1 MRLFHEELVM
11 SEYRSFVGI
20 DIAAASASV
29 VVKVAGQRTQAAF
42 TVRQT
47 AAGRAQLVERLLAAE
62 CVPENTLVVMEAT
75 GTYWMQ
81 MAFGLH
87 QAGFGVSVINPMQ
100 AHHFARALLK
110 RAKTD
115 AVDAATLVELAEK
128 LQPAHWSPP
137 PAVYEE
143 LLQRLTERDAL
154 LAMVTQTRNRLHAL
168 SKRQVVVAA
177 VQTRLEQL
185 ITFLKAQIAAIEQEI
200 HAALQQDAA
209 WAASAERLLS
219 IPGVGEITAGWML
232 VATLNF
238 STCGSGKEAA
248 AFAGLVPHAFE
259 SGTSVRKRSRI
270 GHAGHARLRSALYM
284 AALTAVRFNPVL
296 KVFAD
301 RLLQGN
307 KHNKIVLC
315 AVARKLLCIACSLVK
330 HQTTFD
336 PHYGMNLLAPG

>member
-1 MRLFHEELVM
+1 M
-11 SEYRSFVGI
+11 SEYAAFVGI

-29 VVKVAGQRTQAAF
+29 VVKAKEQRIQTPF
-42 TVRQT
+42 TVKQT
-47 AAGRAQLVERLLAAE
+47 IAGHAQLVKALVKAGCA
-62 CVPENTLVVMEAT
+62 PESTLVVMEAT

-81 MAFGLH
+81 MAFALH
-87 QAGFGVSVINPMQ
+87 EAGFGVSVINPMQ
-100 AHHFARALLK
+100 SHNFARALLK

-128 LQPAHWSPP
+128 LQPDCWSPP

-168 SKRQVVVAA
+168 NKRQLIVPA
-177 VQTRLEQL
+177 VKMRLEHL
-185 ITFLKAQIAAIEQEI
+185 IVFLKDQIATIEAEI
-200 HAALQQDAA
+200 HVALRQDTA

-238 STCGSGKEAA
+238 STCSSGKEAA
-248 AFAGLVPHAFE
+248 AFAGLVPRAFE
-259 SGTSVRKRSRI
+259 SGTSVKKRSRI
-270 GHAGHARLRSALYM
+270 GHAGHARLRCALYM
-284 AALTAVRFNPVL
+284 AALTSIRFNPVL

-301 RLLQGN
+301 RLLAGG
-307 KHNKIVLC
+307 KRNKIVLC

-330 HQTTFD
+330 HQTTFNPQYD
-336 PHYGMNLLAPG
+336 RKLLAAA